1 MPLKSAVRR
10 WCWTDGPERMNP
22 QECFSDERLCWGTL
36 GEVGSSRLQVA
47 WKYGL
52 PLQAEIVVTTSPMV
66 SVKWTLIAML
76 PEGLLFA
83 RKTHDRTWIWA
94 TPFICRPQVLQVEVR
109 PNELLFSRLSGVQAA
124 CMPVAEGTINWMQVQ
139 DFLMETLNFKSEFHF
154 KLLVGNRVVGPR
166 NMKTL
171 VHLPLMD
178 EDAVPM
184 PAPVPLTPAENWTLR
199 QKAPRR
205 YREEFLH
212 HELKTSDEESDEAR
226 LLTPAAAGSDAVDA
240 DGPAAAAPS
249 SSSST
254 TDPDATLLLG
264 DTPPSR
270 RVTKKRTHHNMD

>member
-1 MPLKSAVRR
+1 
-10 WCWTDGPERMNP
+10 
-22 QECFSDERLCWGTL
+22 
-36 GEVGSSRLQVA
+36 
-47 WKYGL
+47 
-52 PLQAEIVVTTSPMV
+52 
-66 SVKWTLIAML
+66 
-76 PEGLLFA
+76 
-83 RKTHDRTWIWA
+83 
-94 TPFICRPQVLQVEVR
+94 
-109 PNELLFSRLSGVQAA
+109 
-124 CMPVAEGTINWMQVQ
+124 
-139 DFLMETLNFKSEFHF
+139 METLNFKSEFHF

-212 HELKTSDEESDEAR
+212 HELKTSDEESDEANGDGQ
-226 LLTPAAAGSDAVDA
+226 PAAAGSAAA
-240 DGPAAAAPS
+240 DGSAAAAPT

-254 TDPDATLLLG
+254 TDSDATLLLG
-264 DTPPSR
+264 DTPPSG

>member
-36 GEVGSSRLQVA
+36 GETGSSRLQVA

-52 PLQAEIVVTTSPMV
+52 PLGADITVTTSPMV
-66 SVKWTLIAML
+66 AVKWTLIAML
-76 PEGLLFA
+76 PEGMLFQ
-83 RKTHDRTWIWA
+83 RQTLDRVWIWA

-109 PNELLFSRLSGVQAA
+109 PNELNFSRLSGVQAA
-124 CMPVAEGTINWMQVQ
+124 CMPVSEGSINWMQVQ
-139 DFLMETLNFKSEFHF
+139 EFLMETLNLKSEFHF

-178 EDAVPM
+178 EDTVPM
-184 PAPVPLTPAENWTLR
+184 PAPVPLTPVENWTLR

-212 HELKTSDEESDEAR
+212 HELKTSDEESDEA
-226 LLTPAAAGSDAVDA
+226 TQGQPAAAGSAAA
-240 DGPAAAAPS
+240 DGSAAAAPT

-254 TDPDATLLLG
+254 TDSDATLLLG
-264 DTPPSR
+264 DTPPGR
-270 RVTKKRTHHNMD
+270 RVTKKRRH

>member
-10 WCWTDGPERMNP
+10 WCWTDGSERMNP
-22 QECFSDERLCWGTL
+22 QECFSDERLCWATL
-36 GEVGSSRLQVA
+36 GETGSSRLQVA

-52 PLQAEIVVTTSPMV
+52 PLRADITVTTSPMV
-66 SVKWTLIAML
+66 AVKWTLIAML

-109 PNELLFSRLSGVQAA
+109 PNELVFSRLSGVQAA
-124 CMPVAEGTINWMQVQ
+124 RMLVAEGTINWTQVQ
-139 DFLMETLNFKSEFHF
+139 EF
-154 KLLVGNRVVGPR
+154 
-166 NMKTL
+166 L

-205 YREEFLH
+205 CREEFLH
-212 HELKTSDEESDEAR
+212 HELKTSDEESDEA
-226 LLTPAAAGSDAVDA
+226 TQGQPAAAGSAAA
-240 DGPAAAAPS
+240 DGSATAAPT

-254 TDPDATLLLG
+254 TDFDATLLLG
-264 DTPPSR
+264 DTPPGR
-270 RVTKKRTHHNMD
+270 RVTKKRRHQNMD